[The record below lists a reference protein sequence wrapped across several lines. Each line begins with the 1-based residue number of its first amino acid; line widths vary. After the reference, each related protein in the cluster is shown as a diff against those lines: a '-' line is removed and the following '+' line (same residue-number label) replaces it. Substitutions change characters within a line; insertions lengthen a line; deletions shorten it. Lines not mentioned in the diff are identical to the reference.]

1 MAEVVEQKPIGIPI
15 GTDGTFSNTE
25 FKNGAIQIKASSQEP
40 LEYYPMGL
48 WTSNIVNIG
57 DSFKDFGKIILTV
70 TNKNGSKVE
79 ISTRTSADGV
89 SFSIWQK
96 TTEDGSIMSP
106 KNKFLQ
112 VRLTLY
118 AGATISKIDITND
131 EYIENNEFVESV
143 VYQNGK
149 YITPTLTSNTS
160 SPLGF
165 AFASSEAPTY
175 GAWRAFDK
183 VNSNRYQTIDGQ
195 HLNGYVGFAFNTE
208 SFSIE
213 KYMVRSSPTT
223 ALTYNIKDWTIE
235 GSNNTTNGTDGIWD
249 TLDTQANQT
258 WSSPNQDKIFN
269 IPKTKP
275 YKAFRLRW
283 TANNGHTTQ
292 TMIGELDFF
301 SAPVENIQLKR
312 DYKFDMTQDSTW
324 SDTGSLHRKDIIDN
338 EWLKIDKLE
347 PSDIDS
353 KPPVKIDI
361 TTMSDSSVITNDN
374 TIEKGVAR
382 ADTPRNKGK
391 VYFEGK
397 YLSDNYNIIGICLR
411 EFNPKTYIMSS
422 LSPSINMWTFEN
434 ARGIMQYDNKFNNP
448 YTTGTTILSTVGVGV
463 DLDLGKLEFFV
474 NGVSKGI
481 APVSIPTG
489 KDIFPLIGLATGGK
503 ATLNFG
509 ATPFEYGLPT
519 GYEAWQKKETNKT
532 FILSNGEYKKFSPE
546 RDATQDTYTS
556 NLIPIMTSNISP
568 SGTAFTS
575 SFDGAGYEAWR
586 AFNNS
591 LTDFHQNVAWA
602 YPYNLGYIFANNN
615 RKKIKMFSVTAEQAI
630 NMFTSFTLQG
640 SNNTTTGQDGT
651 WSDIASYSSLT
662 WTNNEKK
669 SFILETEVEY
679 YAYRLLINTGS
690 RSAYSTVNFALYGIL
705 TQGSPASPARWET
718 ISTTLPTQTQFLEQG
733 MDSLS
738 PLLDRKVTT
747 LEPMNM
753 TDKSEILN
761 GETGKVFSN
770 TIDLKKYFDIRSIRM
785 EEK

>member
-1 MAEVVEQKPIGIPI
+1 MAEVIEQKPIGIPI

-70 TNKNGSKVE
+70 TNKNDSKVE
-79 ISTRTSADGV
+79 ISTRTSADGI

-96 TTEDGSIMSP
+96 TTEDGSIISP

-112 VRLTLY
+112 VRLALY
-118 AGATISKIDITND
+118 AGATISKIDIATD
-131 EYIENNEFVESV
+131 EYIGNNEFVESV
-143 VYQNGK
+143 IYKESAPIVPVLTSDTSSANGVAFSSSNAGSAYLAWKAFDRLDTTYMRTGSGQTTGQVGFLFNTPQKIYK
-149 YITPTLTSNTS
+149 YTVGNYTPMNNIMATGWELQASNDTTTGLDGSWVVLDTQTAQTWGTTATVKEYFIANQIEYKAYRLNLTSNT
-160 SPLGF
+160 G
-165 AFASSEAPTY
+165 
-175 GAWRAFDK
+175 GA
-183 VNSNRYQTIDGQ
+183 TIG
-195 HLNGYVGFAFNTE
+195 
-208 SFSIE
+208 
-213 KYMVRSSPTT
+213 
-223 ALTYNIKDWTIE
+223 
-235 GSNNTTNGTDGIWD
+235 
-249 TLDTQANQT
+249 
-258 WSSPNQDKIFN
+258 
-269 IPKTKP
+269 
-275 YKAFRLRW
+275 
-283 TANNGHTTQ
+283 
-292 TMIGELDFF
+292 IGELNFIVP
-301 SAPVENIQLKR
+301 SVENIQLKR

-324 SDTGSLHRKDIIDN
+324 SDTGSLHKKDIVGD

-347 PSDIDS
+347 ASDIDS
-353 KPPVKIDI
+353 KPPVKIDVA
-361 TTMSDSSVITNDN
+361 TMSDSSVITNDN

-463 DLDLGKLEFFV
+463 DLDLGRLEFFV
-474 NGVSKGI
+474 NGVSKGV

-509 ATPFEYGLPT
+509 ATPFEYGLPA
-519 GYEAWQKKETNKT
+519 GYEPWQKKETNKT
-532 FILSNGEYKKFSPE
+532 FILNNGEYKKFSPE

-556 NLIPIMTSNISP
+556 NLIPIMTSNTSP
-568 SGTAFTS
+568 NGTAFTS

-586 AFNNS
+586 AFNSS

-602 YPYNLGYIFANNN
+602 YPYNLGYIFANNA
-615 RKKIKMFSVTAEQAI
+615 RKKVKMFSVTAEQAI

-640 SNNTTTGQDGT
+640 SNDTTTGQNGT

-718 ISTTLPTQTQFLEQG
+718 ISTTLPTQIQFSEQG
-733 MDSLS
+733 MSSLS
-738 PLLDRKVTT
+738 PLLDRKITT
-747 LEPMNM
+747 LESMNM
-753 TDKSEILN
+753 IDKTAILN
-761 GETGKVFSN
+761 GETGKVFSK
-770 TIDLKKYFDIRSIRM
+770 TIDLNKYFDIRSIRT
-785 EEK
+785 EGKS

>member
-40 LEYYPMGL
+40 LEYYPVGL

-89 SFSIWQK
+89 SFSTWQK
-96 TTEDGSIMSP
+96 TTEDGSIISP

-118 AGATISKIDITND
+118 AGTTISKIDIAND
-131 EYIENNEFVESV
+131 EYIGNNEFVESV
-143 VYQNGK
+143 IYKESAPIVPVLTSDTSSANGVAFSSSNAGSAYLAWKAFDRLDTTYMRTGSGQTTGQVGFLFNTPQKIYK
-149 YITPTLTSNTS
+149 YTVGNYTPMNNIMATGWELQASNDTTTGLDGSWVVLDTQTAQSWGTTATVKEYSIANQTEYKAYRLNLTSNT
-160 SPLGF
+160 G
-165 AFASSEAPTY
+165 
-175 GAWRAFDK
+175 GA
-183 VNSNRYQTIDGQ
+183 TIG
-195 HLNGYVGFAFNTE
+195 
-208 SFSIE
+208 
-213 KYMVRSSPTT
+213 
-223 ALTYNIKDWTIE
+223 
-235 GSNNTTNGTDGIWD
+235 
-249 TLDTQANQT
+249 
-258 WSSPNQDKIFN
+258 
-269 IPKTKP
+269 
-275 YKAFRLRW
+275 
-283 TANNGHTTQ
+283 
-292 TMIGELDFF
+292 IGELNFIVP
-301 SAPVENIQLKR
+301 SVESIQLKR

-324 SDTGSLHRKDIIDN
+324 SDTGSLHKKDIVGD

-347 PSDIDS
+347 ASDIDS
-353 KPPVKIDI
+353 KPPVKIDVA
-361 TTMSDSSVITNDN
+361 TMSDSSVITNDN

-519 GYEAWQKKETNKT
+519 GYEAWQENEINKT
-532 FILSNGEYKKFSPE
+532 FILHDGEYKKYQE
-546 RDATQDTYTS
+546 KKNDTE
-556 NLIPIMTSNISP
+556 NKIPIMTSNTTP
-568 SGTAFTS
+568 SGVAFAS
-575 SFDGAGYEAWR
+575 SEYDSSYAPWK
-586 AFNNS
+586 AFNGTNLSSADSWSSTYTDGNS
-591 LTDFHQNVAWA
+591 GNSYIGYDFQKNVVINKLVIQSKIGSANQFNTSLVSFNIEGWNGVNWIVLEENC
-602 YPYNLGYIFANNN
+602 NLG
-615 RKKIKMFSVTAEQAI
+615 
-630 NMFTSFTLQG
+630 
-640 SNNTTTGQDGT
+640 
-651 WSDIASYSSLT
+651 T
-662 WTNNEKK
+662 WTNQGEIK
-669 SFILETEVEY
+669 EY
-679 YAYRLLINTGS
+679 KFNNTSPFSKYRLNKLTSIASG
-690 RSAYSTVNFALYGIL
+690 YGVSIPVL
-705 TQGSPASPARWET
+705 EMHEITKDNGDDYGFLVVSS
-718 ISTTLPTQTQFLEQG
+718 TLPTSTQFLEQG

-747 LEPMNM
+747 LESMNM
-753 TDKSEILN
+753 IDKSEILN
-761 GETGKVFSN
+761 GEIGKVFSK
-770 TIDLKKYFDIRSIRM
+770 TIDLNKYFDIRSIRT
-785 EEK
+785 EGK